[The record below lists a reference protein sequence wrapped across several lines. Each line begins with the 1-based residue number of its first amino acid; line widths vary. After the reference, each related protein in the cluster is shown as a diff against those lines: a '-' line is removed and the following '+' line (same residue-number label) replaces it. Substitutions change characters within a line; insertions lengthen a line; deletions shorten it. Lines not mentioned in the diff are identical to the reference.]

1 RCLTPCRQE
10 DVQADG
16 LAARFDRPKPEPKL
30 SDERSR
36 TNIRWTRSS
45 RTPRAASGHPPLV
58 MQPGERLEV
67 RAELRVNSGEA
78 DPCASNHELSKPA
91 SHALTEVAALRPEL
105 ILIAPT
111 VEAGDRSGLRELTMQ
126 GHSAGKPMLR
136 QKLGRRRV

>member
-1 RCLTPCRQE
+1 
-10 DVQADG
+10 
-16 LAARFDRPKPEPKL
+16 
-30 SDERSR
+30 
-36 TNIRWTRSS
+36 
-45 RTPRAASGHPPLV
+45 

-136 QKLGRRRV
+136 QKLRPAPIRGYALEHENVRRRFGRAENLLDHVRHLFLELRGDQEVAPGRAHQAVAHDAANH